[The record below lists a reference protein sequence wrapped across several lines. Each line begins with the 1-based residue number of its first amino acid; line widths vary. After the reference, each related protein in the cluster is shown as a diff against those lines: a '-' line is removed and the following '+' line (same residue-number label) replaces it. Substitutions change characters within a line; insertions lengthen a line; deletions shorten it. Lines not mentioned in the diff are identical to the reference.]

1 MQEHN
6 QPIEL
11 LRLGMSQELKE
22 NYNANKVTFNKSF
35 GRALSE
41 ARSKAKKEKCFVC
54 QKEVSSFCNSHSI
67 PQFCLRRIAL
77 DGKVFLSGLQDV
89 IPYIGNDTGVKSA
102 GTFQII
108 CHNCDNTIFQEYE
121 NPLSYD
127 RIPTEQMLAQIA
139 MKNYLQ
145 MIYKRNVEQE
155 LYSIYEERF
164 SEKVDFT
171 GSHNAKE
178 LDLKEFED
186 GFKRAKMAANGH
198 HPDWYYLC
206 YYAKLDYVV
215 PIAFQGIVTLVSDFD
230 GNLVNDIYNGSSDY
244 HTQDIH
250 IAVFPFE
257 DKSIVFAFIDSRH
270 KRYRNFYKKLN
281 ALNLNDQLAAINYI
295 IFKYSENVFLSKL
308 IPDSVFKDP
317 AFIDVCATTNIA
329 HVALPILNPIPNA
342 IEEYDLSKRN
352 SIPNLL
358 SSEYALT

>member
-145 MIYKRNVEQE
+145 MIY
-155 LYSIYEERF
+155 
-164 SEKVDFT
+164 
-171 GSHNAKE
+171 
-178 LDLKEFED
+178 
-186 GFKRAKMAANGH
+186 
-198 HPDWYYLC
+198 
-206 YYAKLDYVV
+206 
-215 PIAFQGIVTLVSDFD
+215 
-230 GNLVNDIYNGSSDY
+230 
-244 HTQDIH
+244 
-250 IAVFPFE
+250 
-257 DKSIVFAFIDSRH
+257 
-270 KRYRNFYKKLN
+270 
-281 ALNLNDQLAAINYI
+281 
-295 IFKYSENVFLSKL
+295 
-308 IPDSVFKDP
+308 
-317 AFIDVCATTNIA
+317 
-329 HVALPILNPIPNA
+329 
-342 IEEYDLSKRN
+342 
-352 SIPNLL
+352 
-358 SSEYALT
+358 